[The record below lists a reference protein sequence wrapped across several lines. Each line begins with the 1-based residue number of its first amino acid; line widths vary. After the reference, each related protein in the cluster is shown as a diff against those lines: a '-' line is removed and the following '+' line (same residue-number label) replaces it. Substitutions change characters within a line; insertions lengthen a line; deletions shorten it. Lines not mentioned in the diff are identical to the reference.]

1 MSRVIKAKYTNGVF
15 TALEPVRLR
24 EEEVVEVIVPEPKED
39 EDDEAF
45 LSSAGGWKD
54 LIPEEF
60 IKEVYERRLRGNRP
74 PVEL

>member
-1 MSRVIKAKYTNGVF
+1 MSRIIKAKYTKGVF
-15 TALEPVRLR
+15 TPLEPVRLR
-24 EEEVVEVIVPEPKED
+24 EDEVVEVIVPEPKED
-39 EDDEAF
+39 EDDEVF

-60 IKEVYERRLRGNRP
+60 IKEVYERRLPEYRP

>member
-1 MSRVIKAKYTNGVF
+1 MSRVIKAKYTKGVF
-15 TALEPVRLR
+15 TPLEPVRLR

-39 EDDEAF
+39 DEAF
-45 LSSAGGWKD
+45 LSSASGWKD

-60 IKEVYERRLRGNRP
+60 IKEVYERRLRGSRP